1 MTKMT
6 SKCHQNDAQDEDED
20 EVYDEEKHVGEFGGG
35 DDDDDEDSDGAA
47 AAAADG
53 GARGADGERGASLRE
68 MPLEELQAEA
78 KRVGITD
85 REIGKSDE
93 DAASQDT
100 LVDKILQREEEQVC
114 RKRPRREVP
123 TLPLRPARGPRPSRG
138 ASGRPRAQNRFFLCW
153 ACFVPRIRLLRC
165 RQAGFAVSR
174 AGCGR
179 SH

>member
-1 MTKMT
+1 
-6 SKCHQNDAQDEDED
+6 
-20 EVYDEEKHVGEFGGG
+20 
-35 DDDDDEDSDGAA
+35 
-47 AAAADG
+47 
-53 GARGADGERGASLRE
+53 

-85 REIGKSDE
+85 REIGKCDE
-93 DAASQDT
+93 DAASQDA

-153 ACFVPRIRLLRC
+153 ACCSVRPSEFGGCV
-165 RQAGFAVSR
+165 AGKRVAPP
-174 AGCGR
+174 AAEAIDLCDD
-179 SH
+179 